1 MDQRN
6 ASQYQSFSSESEI
19 TLGVLKAIEGRQSV
33 TQRSLASELGIALGL
48 TNSYLKRCI
57 KKGLIKVK
65 QAPSNRYAYYLTPM
79 GFAEKAR
86 LTAEYLSESV
96 RFFREAREE
105 YNGLLI
111 ACRDNDVRTIAFAGA
126 SDLAEI
132 AAICAA
138 ELGVEIT
145 AIIDSKSSATTMA
158 GLPVAPAIDR
168 LAELDAI
175 IVTDLSDPQSTYDT
189 YCRSIDP
196 SQILAPPLLN
206 ITSQPCERKEG

>member
-1 MDQRN
+1 MDQPN

-48 TNSYLKRCI
+48 TNSYLKRCV

-65 QAPSNRYAYYLTPM
+65 QVPSNRYAYYLTPM

-145 AIIDSKSSATTMA
+145 AIIDPKSSATTMV
-158 GLPVAPAIDR
+158 GLPVVLAIDR

-175 IVTDLSDPQSTYDT
+175 IITDLSDSQSTYDA

-206 ITSQPCERKEG
+206 ITPQPCERKEG

>member
-1 MDQRN
+1 MDQPN
-6 ASQYQSFSSESEI
+6 ASQYQSFSNEAEI

-65 QAPSNRYAYYLTPM
+65 QVPSNRYAYYLTPK

-105 YNGLLI
+105 YNELLI
-111 ACRDNDVRTIAFAGA
+111 ACRDSDVRSIVFAGA

-138 ELGVEIT
+138 ELGIEI
-145 AIIDSKSSATTMA
+145 AAVIDPKSSAATMV
-158 GLPVAPAIDR
+158 GLPVAPTIDH
-168 LAELDAI
+168 LTELDAI
-175 IVTDLSDPQSTYDT
+175 IVTDLSDPQSTYDA
-189 YCRSIDP
+189 YCKIFDP
-196 SQILAPPLLN
+196 HKILTPPLLN
-206 ITSQPCERKEG
+206 ITSTTRGKEEG